1 MSHGIYIGYLI
12 ADVFYCENSVFMLY
26 CTIYTISADEMWKKS
41 IRSSTYAYMRLSGHS
56 PQESDKVALETD
68 KEERK
73 EFFIS

>member
-1 MSHGIYIGYLI
+1 MHVSEGE
-12 ADVFYCENSVFMLY
+12 AEKKCD
-26 CTIYTISADEMWKKS
+26 DMWKKS